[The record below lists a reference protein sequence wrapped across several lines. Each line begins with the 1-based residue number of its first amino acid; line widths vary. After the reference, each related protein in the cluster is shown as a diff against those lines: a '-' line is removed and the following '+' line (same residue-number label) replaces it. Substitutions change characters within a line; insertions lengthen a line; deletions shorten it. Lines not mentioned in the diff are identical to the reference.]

1 MDLDCSENIT
11 KTYGTKT
18 TQVTQS
24 GGDVRVYC
32 YEDGKL
38 IKEAVCPTLEYAEKY
53 AYNYEKGLVFLG

>member
-1 MDLDCSENIT
+1 MDLDCSENIFPMC
-11 KTYGTKT
+11 GTKT
-18 TQVTQS
+18 TKVTQS